1 MAGYDRSS
9 LGNHEERS
17 SKLGRIAISPTCL
30 TCLFFV
36 SKEKSSKLN
45 LGNAYSAYPFPFLCE
60 TFGAQPVYVGANLIS
75 WFHQP
80 QDSDKVATPKMP
92 ELMNCLCVETP
103 AVPQNDT
110 MAVDPMN
117 YQKWAIRFKL

>member
-1 MAGYDRSS
+1 M
-9 LGNHEERS
+9 
-17 SKLGRIAISPTCL
+17 
-30 TCLFFV
+30 
-36 SKEKSSKLN
+36 
-45 LGNAYSAYPFPFLCE
+45 GNAYSAYPFPFLCE

-92 ELMNCLCVETP
+92 ELMNCLCVEPP

-117 YQKWAIRFKL
+117 YQKWAIPAGPGGCAMAGHPSDMETGNHKLECRR